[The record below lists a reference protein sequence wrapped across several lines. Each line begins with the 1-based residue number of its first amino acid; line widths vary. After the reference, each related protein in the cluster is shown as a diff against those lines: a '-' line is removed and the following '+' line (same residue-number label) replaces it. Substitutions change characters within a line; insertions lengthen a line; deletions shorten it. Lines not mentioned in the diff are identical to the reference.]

1 MDSVSILILLTLF
14 ALKHFVA
21 DFILQTP
28 YQFLNKGKY
37 GHLGGILHSW
47 IQALGTLI
55 VLSPFAPPLMVLA
68 MTVFDF
74 VIHYHVDWAKVQI
87 NQRFGWDANKHK
99 EFWWL
104 LGLDQLLHSLTYL
117 AIVAILV
124 FY

>member
-1 MDSVSILILLTLF
+1 MEQASLLLLLIMF

-55 VLSPFAPPLMVLA
+55 VLSPFAPPTMVLA
-68 MTVFDF
+68 LTVFDF

-104 LGLDQLLHSLTYL
+104 LGFDQLLHSLTYL
-117 AIVAILV
+117 AIVTILL